1 MKNLK
6 YVSEICDYC
15 VCSDFGTAPVG
26 TGAHNLCEGS
36 GCVDAYESYK
46 EDHPEDERTLEE
58 MF

>member
-1 MKNLK
+1 MKDLK

-26 TGAHNLCEGS
+26 TGAHNICEGV
-36 GCVDAYESYK
+36 GCVDAYDNYK